1 MNADPLR
8 TALRDAR
15 RALRPGERLAA
26 ADGVADRLLAL
37 PFAPHTGAVAGYW
50 AMDGELPLHSW
61 QLRLPEGCTYCLPV
75 LWAADDTLRFAP
87 WRAGEALR
95 NNRYG
100 IPEPDVSDALLLR
113 ADQLALV
120 AMPLTGFDVR
130 GNRLGMGGGWY
141 DRTFAFRQQHAPP
154 PFLVGVG
161 FDLQEVDALT
171 PRSWDVRCDAI
182 YTGTRTFIT
191 AETA

>member
-1 MNADPLR
+1 MSADPLR
-8 TALRDAR
+8 TGLRAAR
-15 RALRPGERLAA
+15 RALRPGDRLAA
-26 ADGVADRLLAL
+26 ADGVADHLLSL
-37 PFAPHTGAVAGYW
+37 PFAPHAGAVAGYW

-87 WRAGEALR
+87 WRPGAPLR

-100 IPEPDVSDALLLR
+100 IPEPDVSDAALLR

-120 AMPLTGFDVR
+120 AMPLTGFDAH

-141 DRTFAFRQQHAPP
+141 DRTFAFRQHHAAP

-171 PRSWDVRCDAI
+171 PQSWDVRCDAI
-182 YTGTRTFIT
+182 CTGTRTFLAT
-191 AETA
+191 ETA